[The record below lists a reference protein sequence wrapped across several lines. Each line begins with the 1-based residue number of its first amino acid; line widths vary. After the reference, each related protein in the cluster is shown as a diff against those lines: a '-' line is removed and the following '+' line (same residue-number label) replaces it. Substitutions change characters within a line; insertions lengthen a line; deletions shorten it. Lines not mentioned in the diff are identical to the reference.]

1 MGERRTVKIVMV
13 GDGAVGKT
21 ALCSTFVNNQF
32 PQDYIPTVFDNF
44 SRLETV
50 DGEQVTMSIW
60 DTAGQEE
67 YDRLRPMSY
76 PDTNM
81 LIICFAIDSKSSF
94 VNISQRWIPEIKHF
108 CPDVPFI
115 LVATKSDLRQSQS
128 TIEKLRNEGKALIT
142 EEEIKS
148 YCKKLKA
155 AGYIECSALENKNVG
170 ELFYEAVRKTKP
182 KLHKDKKKK
191 GGLFGIFKKK

>member
-76 PDTNM
+76 PDTNI

-94 VNISQRWIPEIKHF
+94 VNIAQRWIPEIKHF
-108 CPDVPFI
+108 CPDVPFLI
-115 LVATKSDLRQSQS
+115 VATKSDLRQSQS
-128 TIEKLRNEGKALIT
+128 TIDKLRKEGKALIT

-148 YCKKLKA
+148 HCKKLKA
-155 AGYIECSALENKNVG
+155 AGYIECSALENQNVG
-170 ELFYEAVRKTKP
+170 DLFYEAVRKTKP
-182 KLHKDKKKK
+182 KSHKDKKKK

>member
-1 MGERRTVKIVMV
+1 MAERRTVKIVMV

-76 PDTNM
+76 PDTNI
-81 LIICFAIDSKSSF
+81 LIICFAIDSRSSF
-94 VNISQRWIPEIKHF
+94 SNIPQRWIPELKHH
-108 CPDVPFI
+108 CPDAPYI
-115 LVATKSDLRQSQS
+115 LAATKVDLRGSK
-128 TIEKLRNEGKALIT
+128 EVEAKMRAEGKTLIA
-142 EEEIKS
+142 EDEIKS
-148 YCKKLKA
+148 FCKKIKA
-155 AGYIECSALENKNVG
+155 VGYCECSALNNTNVA
-170 ELFYEAVRKTKP
+170 ELFYEAVRKTK
-182 KLHKDKKKK
+182 KGKKEKK
-191 GGLFGIFKKK
+191 SKKGLFGLFHKK